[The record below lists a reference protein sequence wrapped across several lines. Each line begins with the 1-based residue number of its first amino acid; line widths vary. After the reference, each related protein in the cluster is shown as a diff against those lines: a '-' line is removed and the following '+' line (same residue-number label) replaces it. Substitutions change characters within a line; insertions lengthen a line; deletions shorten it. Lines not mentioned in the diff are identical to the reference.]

1 MKRELCPD
9 RPEVGRWLLCACM
22 GVQRER
28 SRTMAGLGRDV
39 PYRDKMAWSPLLLVV
54 GAVLQVVSL
63 VLAFLVMLN
72 VPDLVDDAVESA
84 QSVVGT
90 VTWMNGLSS
99 FVASLLA
106 MYIVRR
112 RLRSVAMLVVH
123 SVVPAAVVS
132 AVNITPTYAMRGW
145 LSVLVVISFAII
157 ASIVASLV
165 YALLLRRD
173 DYF

>member
-1 MKRELCPD
+1 
-9 RPEVGRWLLCACM
+9 
-22 GVQRER
+22 
-28 SRTMAGLGRDV
+28 MAGLGRDV

-54 GAVLQVVSL
+54 GTVLQVVL
-63 VLAFLVMLN
+63 LFVAFLVMLS
-72 VPDLVDDAVESA
+72 VPELTLGALEST

-90 VTWMNGLSS
+90 VAWMNGLSS

-106 MYIVRR
+106 MFIVRR

-132 AVNITPTYAMRGW
+132 AVNIVPTYAMRGW

>member
-22 GVQRER
+22 GAQRER

-39 PYRDKMAWSPLLLVV
+39 PYRDKMAWSPLVLVV
-54 GAVLQVVSL
+54 GTALQVVL
-63 VLAFLVMLN
+63 LIVAFLVMLSI
-72 VPDLVDDAVESA
+72 PELTLGALEST

-90 VTWMNGLSS
+90 VAWMNGLSS

-106 MYIVRR
+106 MFIVRR
-112 RLRSVAMLVVH
+112 CLRSVAMLVVH

>member
-1 MKRELCPD
+1 
-9 RPEVGRWLLCACM
+9 
-22 GVQRER
+22 
-28 SRTMAGLGRDV
+28 MAGLGRDV

-54 GAVLQVVSL
+54 GTVLQM
-63 VLAFLVMLN
+63 VLLFVAFLVMLS
-72 VPDLVDDAVESA
+72 VPELTLGALEST
-84 QSVVGT
+84 QSVLGT
-90 VTWMNGLSS
+90 VAWMNGLSS

-106 MYIVRR
+106 MFIVRR

-132 AVNITPTYAMRGW
+132 AVNIVPTYAMRGW

-165 YALLLRRD
+165 YAFLLRRD

>member
-1 MKRELCPD
+1 
-9 RPEVGRWLLCACM
+9 
-22 GVQRER
+22 
-28 SRTMAGLGRDV
+28 MAGLDRDG
-39 PYRDKMAWSPLLLVV
+39 PYRDKIAWSPLMLVV
-54 GAVLQVVSL
+54 GAALQVVL
-63 VLAFLVMLN
+63 LMVAFAVMLS
-72 VPDLVDDAVESA
+72 VPALTLDALEST

-90 VTWMNGLSS
+90 VAWMNGLSS

-106 MYIVRR
+106 MFIVRR

-132 AVNITPTYAMRGW
+132 AVNIVPTYAMRGW

-165 YALLLRRD
+165 YAFLLRRD

>member
-1 MKRELCPD
+1 MRA
-9 RPEVGRWLLCACM
+9 W
-22 GVQRER
+22 
-28 SRTMAGLGRDV
+28 AGLGRDV

-54 GAVLQVVSL
+54 GTALQVVL
-63 VLAFLVMLN
+63 LIVAFLVMLSI
-72 VPDLVDDAVESA
+72 PELTLGALESA

-90 VTWMNGLSS
+90 VAWMNGLSS

-106 MYIVRR
+106 MFIVRR

-132 AVNITPTYAMRGW
+132 AVNIVPTYAMRGW

-165 YALLLRRD
+165 YAFLLRRD

>member
-1 MKRELCPD
+1 
-9 RPEVGRWLLCACM
+9 VVLLI
-22 GVQRER
+22 V
-28 SRTMAGLGRDV
+28 
-39 PYRDKMAWSPLLLVV
+39 
-54 GAVLQVVSL
+54 
-63 VLAFLVMLN
+63 AFLVMLSI
-72 VPDLVDDAVESA
+72 PELTLGALESA

-90 VTWMNGLSS
+90 VAWINGLSS

-106 MYIVRR
+106 MFIVRR

-132 AVNITPTYAMRGW
+132 AVNIVPTYATRGW

>member
-1 MKRELCPD
+1 
-9 RPEVGRWLLCACM
+9 
-22 GVQRER
+22 
-28 SRTMAGLGRDV
+28 MAGLGRDV

-54 GAVLQVVSL
+54 GTALQVVL
-63 VLAFLVMLN
+63 LIVAFLVMLSI
-72 VPDLVDDAVESA
+72 PELTLGALEST
-84 QSVVGT
+84 QS
-90 VTWMNGLSS
+90 
-99 FVASLLA
+99 
-106 MYIVRR
+106 
-112 RLRSVAMLVVH
+112 
-123 SVVPAAVVS
+123 AAVVS

>member
-1 MKRELCPD
+1 
-9 RPEVGRWLLCACM
+9 
-22 GVQRER
+22 
-28 SRTMAGLGRDV
+28 MAGLDRDV
-39 PYRDKMAWSPLLLVV
+39 SYHDKMAWSPLLLVV
-54 GAVLQVVSL
+54 GTALQVVL
-63 VLAFLVMLN
+63 LIVAFLVMLSI
-72 VPDLVDDAVESA
+72 PELTLGALESA

-90 VTWMNGLSS
+90 VAWMNGLSS

-106 MYIVRR
+106 MFIVRR

-132 AVNITPTYAMRGW
+132 AVNIVPTYAMRGW
-145 LSVLVVISFAII
+145 LSVLVVISFAIV
-157 ASIVASLV
+157 ASVVASLV

>member
-1 MKRELCPD
+1 
-9 RPEVGRWLLCACM
+9 M
-22 GVQRER
+22 GD
-28 SRTMAGLGRDV
+28 TDRDV
-39 PYRDKMAWSPLLLVV
+39 LLDDEHTWSPLLLVV

-90 VTWMNGLSS
+90 VTWLNGL
-99 FVASLLA
+99 VASLLA
-106 MYIVRR
+106 MFVVRR

-132 AVNITPTYAMRGW
+132 AINIVPTYAVRGW
-145 LSVLVVISFAII
+145 LSVLVVIISAAV
-157 ASIVASLV
+157 ASIIASLV
-165 YALLLRRD
+165 YAFLLRRG